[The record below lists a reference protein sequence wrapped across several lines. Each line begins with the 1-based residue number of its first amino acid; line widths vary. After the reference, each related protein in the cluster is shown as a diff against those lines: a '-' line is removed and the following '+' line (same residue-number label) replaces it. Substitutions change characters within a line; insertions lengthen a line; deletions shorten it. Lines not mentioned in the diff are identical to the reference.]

1 MEIEEGCA
9 MWISL
14 FSIAAAIAVA
24 LSVAAVVVEARN
36 EPHRRR
42 ARL

>member
-1 MEIEEGCA
+1 

-14 FSIAAAIAVA
+14 FGIAAAIAVA
-24 LSVAAVVVEARN
+24 LSVAAVVVESRN
-36 EPHRRR
+36 EPHGRR